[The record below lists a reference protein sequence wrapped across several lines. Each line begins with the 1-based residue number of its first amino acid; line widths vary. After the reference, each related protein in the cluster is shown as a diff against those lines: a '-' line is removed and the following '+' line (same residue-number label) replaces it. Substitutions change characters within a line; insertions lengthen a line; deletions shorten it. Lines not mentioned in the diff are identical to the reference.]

1 MACNDTGAIREYG
14 SAAVEPGVWLYR
26 VWLLS
31 VWQEAARRGPVGL
44 WLGTDDP
51 SVCRLEPPPA
61 YHPRR
66 HLHNPAL
73 LRQNLTEAGYRH
85 DSSRFGLYPHLP
97 ELRTVEDRA
106 GSESERKPVAALV
119 YGLRGVWE

>member
-85 DSSRFGLYPHLP
+85 ESSRFGLYPHL
-97 ELRTVEDRA
+97 R
-106 GSESERKPVAALV
+106 S
-119 YGLRGVWE
+119 